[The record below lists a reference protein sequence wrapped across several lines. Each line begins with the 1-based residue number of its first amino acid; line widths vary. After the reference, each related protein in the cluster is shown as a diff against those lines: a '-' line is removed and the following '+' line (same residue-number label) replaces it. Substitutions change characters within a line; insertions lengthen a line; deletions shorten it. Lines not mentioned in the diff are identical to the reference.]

1 MRVGHSKAQS
11 SISSADATSIRVR
24 GLNLSRD
31 LIGRIS
37 FTEFYF
43 LLLTGEQPTEMQRD
57 FLDATLVAIAEHGL
71 TPSVQASRMTY
82 AAAPEALQ
90 GAVAAGILGC
100 GSKVLGTTEIA
111 GQKLHEGVLSWRN
124 VGGDM
129 NSLAVHQATEI
140 KKAGQRFPGFGHPL
154 HTPTDPRCER
164 LLLMAEERGVAGAH
178 CQYARALQGAVDEV
192 WGKHL
197 VMNVS
202 IAIPAVM
209 LDLDFPVQSLKG
221 VPILARTAGLLAH
234 LYEESSTPIGFY
246 MAHAGE
252 ESIELIEP

>member
-1 MRVGHSKAQS
+1 MKIGHSEAQS
-11 SISSADATSIRVR
+11 SIATADATSIQVR
-24 GLNLSRD
+24 GRDLSGD
-31 LIGRIS
+31 LIGQIS

-43 LLLTGEQPTEMQRD
+43 LLLTGKQPTQNQRD

-71 TPSVQASRMTY
+71 TPSVQASRMTF

-100 GSKVLGTTEIA
+100 GSTVLGTAEAA
-111 GQKLHEGVLSWRN
+111 GLVMQEGVEQWRKE
-124 VGGDM
+124 GGEQGPVA
-129 NSLAVHQATEI
+129 LKQAASM
-140 KKAGQRFPGFGHPL
+140 KAAGGRFPGFGHPL
-154 HTPTDPRCER
+154 HKPMDPRCER
-164 LLLMAEERGVAGAH
+164 LLSMAEERGVAGDY
-178 CQYARALQGAVDEV
+178 CRYARALQSAVDTV

-202 IAIPAVM
+202 FAIPAVL

-234 LYEESSTPIGFY
+234 LYEEANKPIGFH
-246 MAHAGE
+246 MAHVAE
-252 ESIELIEP
+252 ESIQHEK